1 MAPFE
6 LRPGAVFDGST
17 AANVAAAV
25 GHAAATIATM
35 PVRYT
40 TWPDGSP
47 VFPTEYRG
55 ASRRRGRLLVDPDF
69 LWSFGATRVPLHLW
83 IALRRLAVW
92 IEPVLLAE
100 WVEQMRRFA
109 RSTGKNVSTEVAARA
124 LRWIDPERDTREVRR
139 LCELLD
145 ARGKSIHCVWTD
157 KRLGLG
163 ELQVD
168 HCFPW
173 ASWPC
178 DNLWNLMPASREAN
192 QAKRDKLITAGLL
205 ERKRDRIAAWWHDAY
220 LSLGEAGRARF
231 ELEARSS
238 LPLFEHSSRPGGSDV
253 TALLDGMALHRLRLR
268 RDQHLPEWDGLGR
281 AR

>member
-1 MAPFE
+1 MLSSRDALGRDEIAWKLVILE
-6 LRPGAVFDGST
+6 LLDDSTGSLPT
-17 AANVAAAV
+17 LRGIILQDAKS
-25 GHAAATIATM
+25 ATYKLALLRALTIIAD
-35 PVRYT
+35 R
-40 TWPDGSP
+40 S
-47 VFPTEYRG
+47 
-55 ASRRRGRLLVDPDF
+55 ASFARDEGEDVL
-69 LWSFGATRVPLHLW
+69 VPLHLW

-109 RSTGKNVSTEVAARA
+109 RSTGKNVSTEAAARA

-145 ARGKSIHCVWTD
+145 AQGKPIHCVWTD
-157 KRLGLG
+157 KRLSLD

-178 DNLWNLMPASREAN
+178 DDLWNLMPASREAN

-205 ERKRDRIAAWWHDAY
+205 ERKRDRIAA
-220 LSLGEAGRARF
+220 
-231 ELEARSS
+231 
-238 LPLFEHSSRPGGSDV
+238 
-253 TALLDGMALHRLRLR
+253 
-268 RDQHLPEWDGLGR
+268 
-281 AR
+281 